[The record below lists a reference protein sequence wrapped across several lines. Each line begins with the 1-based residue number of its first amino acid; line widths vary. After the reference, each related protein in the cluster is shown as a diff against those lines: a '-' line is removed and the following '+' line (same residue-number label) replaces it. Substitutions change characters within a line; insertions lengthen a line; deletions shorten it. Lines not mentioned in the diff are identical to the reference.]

1 MGAMR
6 FGKLSI
12 VFLAGLLP
20 AQVVPDWFIVELTQ
34 PPAGRTRGDRQV
46 RQSHTAVRAAIAS
59 RFGGRVEVK
68 DFTEIV
74 MNSLIVRSTAG
85 EAALAAVPGVRRVWP
100 VYEIHPELDRA
111 VGLIQADKAWETV
124 GGVDRAGAGMKIGIL
139 DSGLDITHPGFK
151 TDALTTPDSYPRATN
166 EDIRSQ
172 LNGKV
177 IVYRTYD
184 QMAGFAESALDN
196 SGHGTAVGMAAAG
209 VRVKSPKTEI
219 QGVAPA
225 AFLGVYKIFVGP
237 NGDTSNTAIATK
249 AIDDAAA
256 DGMDVINMSW
266 GFLPQVRPEFDPL
279 SPAVARAASLGVV
292 VIKAS
297 GNSGPAR
304 LSGSTPTIGPNG
316 IAVGAAWTDRIFA
329 SGVRVN
335 GGDSLYAVPGDG
347 PAPESPLSAPLKDVA
362 PLDATGLAC
371 TVLPPGSL
379 SGAIALILRG
389 ECTFE
394 VKLKVAE
401 NAGAVAAIVYTHT
414 ASPNASGMATGT
426 AQLPAV
432 MISNKDGVSIKA
444 TLQNAEATAEIA
456 FGDTLP
462 FIIDANGVSDF
473 SSRGP
478 GADGSVRPD
487 LLAIG
492 EEILTATQK
501 NNPNGEVFDATG
513 YAAQSGTSFAA
524 PLVAG
529 AYAIVKAGRP
539 GLTTAQYRS
548 LLVNSAQPFPAA
560 ELRPFPVQ
568 VGGAGRLDVQAA
580 LRGRLAMEPVSISFG
595 MGGQRMDVTRSIRI
609 QNVTA
614 DTGTW
619 KVEVDSGDDVKA
631 TVEPAEFSLGSGDS
645 ITLQVR
651 LSGDLPVGENQG
663 FLLFRRFDAE
673 ETERPQR
680 MAYWYGVPSGKP
692 AYATVIPSAPAS
704 AAAGASV
711 SLFVLITDAIG
722 AATPFEA
729 PKVTVLEG
737 GGELINATSVD
748 EFYPGYW
755 QVRLRIGTTSGQR
768 NRFRIEAGAAI
779 REVSIQSR

>member
-1 MGAMR
+1 MR
-6 FGKLSI
+6 FGKISL
-12 VFLAGLLP
+12 VLLAGVLS

-34 PPAGRTRGDRQV
+34 PTAGRTRGARQV
-46 RQSHTAVRAAIAS
+46 RQSHAAARAALAS
-59 RFGGRVEVK
+59 RFGARVEVK
-68 DFTEIV
+68 NFTEVV
-74 MNSLIVRSTAG
+74 MNSLIVRSSAG

-111 VGLIQADKAWETV
+111 VGLIQAAKAWETV

-139 DSGLDITHPGFK
+139 DSGLDLTHPGFK
-151 TDALTTPDSYPRATN
+151 TDALTAPDSYPRATN
-166 EDIRSQ
+166 EDIRSR

-177 IVYRTYD
+177 IVYRTYE
-184 QMAGFAESALDN
+184 QMAGFAETALDN
-196 SGHGTAVGMAAAG
+196 SGHGTGVAMAAAG
-209 VRVKSPKTEI
+209 VRVKSPKAEI

-225 AFLGVYKIFVGP
+225 AQLGVYKMFVGP
-237 NGDTSNTAIATK
+237 DGGSSNTAIATK

-256 DGMDVINMSW
+256 DGMDVINISW
-266 GFLPQVRPEFDPL
+266 GFLPQIRPELDPL
-279 SPAVARAASLGVV
+279 SPTIARAASLGVA
-292 VIKAS
+292 VIKS
-297 GNSGPAR
+297 NGNSGPAR
-304 LSGSTPTIGPNG
+304 LSGSTPTVGPNG

-335 GGDSLYAVPGDG
+335 GGASIYAVPGDG
-347 PAPESPLSAPLKDVA
+347 PAPEVPLSAPLKDVA
-362 PLDATGLAC
+362 PLDSTGLAC

-379 SGAIALILRG
+379 SGSIALILRG
-389 ECTFE
+389 DCTFE

-414 ASPNASGMATGT
+414 TSPNASGMATGT

-432 MISNKDGVSIKA
+432 MISNKDGVAIKA
-444 TLQNAEATAEIA
+444 ILADAESTAEIA

-462 FIIDANGVSDF
+462 FIIDANGASDF

-478 GADGSVRPD
+478 GADGSIRPD
-487 LLAIG
+487 VLAIG
-492 EEILTATQK
+492 EELLTAAQR
-501 NNPNGEVFDATG
+501 NNPNGEIFDASG
-513 YAAQSGTSFAA
+513 YAAQYGTSFAS

-529 AYAIVKAGRP
+529 AYAVLKAGRP
-539 GLTTAQYRS
+539 GLTNPQYRS
-548 LLVNSAQPFPAA
+548 LLVNNAQPFPGN
-560 ELRPFPVQ
+560 EPRPFPVQ

-580 LRGRLAMEPVSISFG
+580 LRGRLAMEPVSVSFG
-595 MGGQRMDVTRSIRI
+595 MGGQRMDVTRPIRI
-609 QNVTA
+609 QNVTPN
-614 DTGTW
+614 TGTW
-619 KVEVDSGDDVKA
+619 KVEIDSGDDVKA
-631 TVEPAEFSLGSGDS
+631 TVEPAEFSLGAGDA

-663 FLLFRRFDAE
+663 FLLFRPVDAD

-692 AYATVIPSAPAS
+692 AYASVIPSAPVTAT
-704 AAAGASV
+704 AGANV
-711 SLFVLITDAIG
+711 TLNVLITDVIG

-737 GGELINATSVD
+737 GGDFISATSVD
-748 EFYPGYW
+748 ELYPGYW
-755 QVRLRIGTTSGQR
+755 QVRLRIGSAAGQR

>member
-1 MGAMR
+1 MR
-6 FGKLSI
+6 FGKISL
-12 VFLAGLLP
+12 VLLAGVLS

-34 PPAGRTRGDRQV
+34 PTAGRTRGARQV
-46 RQSHTAVRAAIAS
+46 RQSHAAARAALAA
-59 RFGGRVEVK
+59 RFGSRVQVK
-68 DFTEIV
+68 DFTEVV

-111 VGLIQADKAWETV
+111 VGLIQAAKAWETV

-139 DSGLDITHPGFK
+139 DTGLDLTHPGFK
-151 TDALTTPDSYPRATN
+151 TDALNVPDSYPRATN
-166 EDIRSQ
+166 EDIRSR

-184 QMAGFAESALDN
+184 QMAGFAETALDN
-196 SGHGTAVGMAAAG
+196 SGHGTGVAMAAAG
-209 VRVKSPKTEI
+209 VRVKSPKAEI

-225 AFLGVYKIFVGP
+225 AYLGVYKIFVGP
-237 NGDTSNTAIATK
+237 DGASSNTAIATK

-256 DGMDVINMSW
+256 DGMDVINISW
-266 GFLPQVRPEFDPL
+266 GFLPQIRPELDPL
-279 SPAVARAASLGVV
+279 SPAVARAASLGVA
-292 VIKAS
+292 VIKS
-297 GNSGPAR
+297 NGNSGPAR
-304 LSGSTPTIGPNG
+304 LSGSTPTVGPNG

-329 SGVRVN
+329 SGARVN
-335 GGDSLYAVPGDG
+335 GGPSIYAIPGDG
-347 PAPESPLSAPLKDVA
+347 PAPEVPLSAPLKDVA
-362 PLDATGLAC
+362 PLDSTGLAC

-379 SGAIALILRG
+379 SGSIALILRG
-389 ECTFE
+389 DCTFE

-432 MISNKDGVSIKA
+432 MISNKDGVAVKA
-444 TLQNAEATAEIA
+444 TLAAAESTAEIA

-462 FIIDANGVSDF
+462 FIIDANGTSDF

-478 GADGSVRPD
+478 GADGSIRPD
-487 LLAIG
+487 VLAIG
-492 EEILTATQK
+492 EELLTAAQK
-501 NNPNGEVFDATG
+501 NNPNGELFDATG
-513 YAAQSGTSFAA
+513 YTVQYGTSFAS

-529 AYAIVKAGRP
+529 AYAVLKAGRP
-539 GLTTAQYRS
+539 GLTNSPYRS
-548 LLVNSAQPFPAA
+548 LLVNTAQPFPGS
-560 ELRPFPVQ
+560 EPRPFPVQ

-580 LRGRLAMEPVSISFG
+580 LRGRLAMEPVSVSFG
-595 MGGQRMDVTRSIRI
+595 MGGQRMDVTRPIRI
-609 QNVTA
+609 QNVTPN
-614 DTGTW
+614 TGTW
-619 KVEVDSGDDVKA
+619 KVEIDSGDDVKA
-631 TVEPAEFSLGSGDS
+631 TVEPAEFSLGSGDA

-663 FLLFRRFDAE
+663 FLLFRPVDADE
-673 ETERPQR
+673 SERPQR

-692 AYATVIPSAPAS
+692 AYASVIPSAPLTAT
-704 AAAGASV
+704 AGSSV
-711 SLFVLITDAIG
+711 TLNVLITDAIG

-737 GGELINATSVD
+737 GGEFITATSVD
-748 EFYPGYW
+748 ELYPGYW
-755 QVRLRIGTTSGQR
+755 QVRLRMGTASGQR

>member
-1 MGAMR
+1 MR
-6 FGKLSI
+6 FGKLLF
-12 VFLAGLLP
+12 VLLAGVLS
-20 AQVVPDWFIVELTQ
+20 AQVVPDWFIVELTEA
-34 PPAGRTRGDRQV
+34 PVGRARGARGV
-46 RQSHTAVRAAIAS
+46 RQSQTAARAALAS
-59 RFGGRVEVK
+59 RLGTRVEVK
-68 DFTEIV
+68 EFTEVV

-85 EAALAAVPGVRRVWP
+85 EAALAAVPGVKRVWP

-111 VGLIQADKAWETV
+111 VRLIRADKAWETV

-139 DSGLDITHPGFK
+139 DSGLDLSHPGFK
-151 TDALTTPDSYPRATN
+151 TDALAIPDSYPRATN

-184 QMAGFAESALDN
+184 QMAGFAETALDN
-196 SGHGTAVGMAAAG
+196 SGHGTGVAMAAAG
-209 VRVKSPKTEI
+209 VRVKSPKAEI

-237 NGDTSNTAIATK
+237 DGGNSNTAIAAK
-249 AIDDAAA
+249 ALDDAAA
-256 DGMDVINMSW
+256 DGMDVLNISW
-266 GFLPQVRPEFDPL
+266 GFLPQIRPDIDPI
-279 SPAVARAASLGVV
+279 SPAVARAASLGIA
-292 VIKAS
+292 VIKS
-297 GNSGPAR
+297 NGNSGPAR
-304 LSGSTPTIGPNG
+304 LTGSTPTVGSSG
-316 IAVGAAWTDRIFA
+316 ITVGAAWTDRIFA

-335 GGDSLYAVPGDG
+335 GGASIYAIPGDG
-347 PAPESPLSAPLKDVA
+347 PAPEVPLSAPLKDVS
-362 PLDATGLAC
+362 PLDSTGLAC

-379 SGAIALILRG
+379 SGSIALILRG
-389 ECTFE
+389 DCTFE

-432 MISNKDGVSIKA
+432 MISNKDGVALKA
-444 TLQNAEATAEIA
+444 LLAAGAEASAEIA

-462 FIIDANGVSDF
+462 FQIDANGVSDF

-478 GADGSVRPD
+478 GADSTIRPD

-492 EEILTATQK
+492 EELLTAAQK
-501 NNPNGEVFDATG
+501 NNPNGELFDATG
-513 YAAQSGTSFAA
+513 YTVQYGTSFAS

-529 AYAIVKAGRP
+529 AYAVLKAGRP
-539 GLTTAQYRS
+539 GLSNSQYRS
-548 LLVNSAQPFPAA
+548 LLVNSAQPFPDS
-560 ELRPFPVQ
+560 EPRPFPVQ
-568 VGGAGRLDVQAA
+568 VGGSGRLDVQAA
-580 LRGRLAMEPVSISFG
+580 LRGRLTMEPVSVTFG
-595 MGGQRMDVTRSIRI
+595 MGGQRMDVTRPIRI
-609 QNVTA
+609 QNVTPNA
-614 DTGTW
+614 GTW
-619 KVEVDSGDDVKA
+619 KVEVDSADDVKA
-631 TVEPAEFSLGSGDS
+631 TVEPAEFSLGSGDT

-663 FLLFRRFDAE
+663 FLLFRAVDAE

-692 AYATVIPSAPAS
+692 AYASVIPSAPTSAS
-704 AAAGASV
+704 AGSAV
-711 SLFVLITDAIG
+711 TLNVLITDAIG
-722 AATPFEA
+722 GATPFEA
-729 PKVTVLEG
+729 PQVTVLEG
-737 GGELINATSVD
+737 GGSLINATSVD
-748 EFYPGYW
+748 ETYPGYW
-755 QVRLRIGTTSGQR
+755 QVRLRMGPAAGQR